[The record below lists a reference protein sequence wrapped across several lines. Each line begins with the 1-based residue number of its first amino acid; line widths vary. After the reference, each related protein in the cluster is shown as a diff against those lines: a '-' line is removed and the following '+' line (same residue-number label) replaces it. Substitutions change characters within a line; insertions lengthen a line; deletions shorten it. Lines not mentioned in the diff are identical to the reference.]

1 MAQLLGQY
9 LEIIK
14 NLDLWYNLGMAT
26 LRGSASS
33 YSVGNRPPIITWTV
47 VRGDTASFRVYVTDD
62 EKQPLNIP
70 DWTIKMEIKRPTNTS
85 ELGKITDAA
94 NIILTLNPEADAD
107 DQNGEFTVFLSAAQ
121 SSILQTGDI
130 FDIELSTAENNLVW
144 TVAQG
149 SMVILE
155 DVTN

>member
-1 MAQLLGQY
+1 
-9 LEIIK
+9 
-14 NLDLWYNLGMAT
+14 MAT

-33 YSVGNRPPIITWTV
+33 YDIGNKPPRINWTV

-70 DWTIKMEIKRPTNTS
+70 DWTIKMEIKRPTSSAN
-85 ELGKITDAA
+85 LGTITDAA
-94 NIILTLNPEADAD
+94 NIIMTLTPEADAD
-107 DQNGEFTVFLSAAQ
+107 DQAGEFTVFLSAAQ

-149 SMVILE
+149 SLVILE